1 MEIAM
6 GKWSSTADMT
16 GDVAASVVTAVL
28 VAALMVS
35 PAAGGLPGLPAAAES
50 RWQAYVTAT
59 EATRAREGASGAQF
73 LALDQRGDG
82 TERQAVLGGEVVIR
96 PVEPAPGGSATSVPG
111 AHVHHWRGAVFV
123 PGTTVERLVASL
135 EQRPPTQ
142 DDVLSARILTRG
154 PSGMHVYMRL
164 RRQQIVTVVYD
175 TEHFVRFTRHGA
187 GRASSTSRAV
197 RITEVRDA
205 GAPGERQL
213 RDDEDRD
220 FLWRL
225 HAYWRYQDVPGGVI
239 AECESI
245 SLSRDV
251 PFGLRLV
258 TRPLITRTAESSMRA
273 ALLALKG

>member
-1 MEIAM
+1 MRGRE
-6 GKWSSTADMT
+6 GGS
-16 GDVAASVVTAVL
+16 DVTSDVGASVVTAVL
-28 VAALMVS
+28 VAALM
-35 PAAGGLPGLPAAAES
+35 AAPVAAGLPGLPPAAES
-50 RWQAYVTAT
+50 QWQAYVMAT
-59 EATRAREGASGAQF
+59 EASRARGGVEPSRF
-73 LALDQRGDG
+73 LVLDQRGEDA
-82 TERQAVLGGEVVIR
+82 ERQAVLGGEVVIR
-96 PVEPAPGGSATSVPG
+96 PVELPQPGGTASVPG

-123 PGTTVERLVASL
+123 PGTTVDRLVASL
-135 EQRPPTQ
+135 EQRPPRQ
-142 DDVLSARILTRG
+142 ADVLSARILARG

-175 TEHFVRFTRHGA
+175 TEHLVRFFRHGA

-213 RDDEDRD
+213 SDEEDRD

-225 HAYWRYQDVPGGVI
+225 NAYWRYQDVPGGVI

-245 SLSRDV
+245 SLSRTV
-251 PFGLRLV
+251 PFGLGAV

-273 ALLALKG
+273 ALLALQG

>member
-1 MEIAM
+1 M
-6 GKWSSTADMT
+6 GRWSGTSDTTSNA
-16 GDVAASVVTAVL
+16 GASVVTVMLAG
-28 VAALMVS
+28 ALMAA

-50 RWQAYVTAT
+50 QWQAYVVAT
-59 EATRAREGASGAQF
+59 EASRTRAEADASRF
-73 LALDQRGDG
+73 LVLDQRADG
-82 TERQAVLGGEVVIR
+82 AERRAVLGGEVVIR
-96 PVEPAPGGSATSVPG
+96 PVERPQSGSPASVPG

-123 PGTTVERLVASL
+123 PGTTVDRLVASL

-142 DDVLSARILTRG
+142 ADVLSARVLGRG
-154 PSGMHVYMRL
+154 PAGMHVYMRL

-175 TEHFVRFTRHGA
+175 TEHLVRFFRHGA

-213 RDDEDRD
+213 SDAEDRD

-225 HAYWRYQDVPGGVI
+225 NAYWRYQDVPGGVI

-245 SLSRDV
+245 SLSRTV
-251 PFGLRLV
+251 PFGLGAV

-273 ALLALKG
+273 ALLALRG